1 MGHSRSVARS
11 CSKSKLALKAKICQ
25 GDGHEELELGRRQV
39 TIGER
44 AARPASPAAAMT
56 GSGAAEAAD
65 VVIVGGG
72 PTGLML
78 AAELRLGG
86 ADAVVLERLPE
97 ISEIPKGNGMV
108 GQIVSMLDYRGLVDR
123 FRAETTYAGPV
134 PQFSFGPLQLGFS
147 RLDASPLHVMAI
159 PQRRLEWVLDERLRE
174 LGGSVRRGHEVIA
187 LSRPGDEAL
196 APFGAR
202 DEVPG
207 DDLGVTLDV
216 RGPGGDYRLRTR
228 YLVGCDGAHSLVR
241 KQAGIGFPGVT
252 SSEITRIGRVLL
264 PTVVIPPGGGE
275 AEVPGVGRVRLM
287 ERVQTAR
294 GTYSFATLASLDKNA
309 WPGTFIFFTRE
320 ENSSAPADPDIPM
333 TLDEL
338 RASARRVLGTD
349 LPMTDP
355 QWLTR
360 TVGNS
365 RQADRYRT
373 GPVLLAGDAAHIFG
387 AGGSLNV
394 GLLDAI
400 NLGWKLAAQV
410 RGWAA
415 DGLLDSYH
423 AERHAAGRRAIMQ
436 TRAQKA
442 LSGSGEYADA
452 LRELFGE
459 LMQYGEPLRH
469 VGAMMEGSDIR
480 YEMPVGGRPLHP
492 LLGRLA
498 PNLELR
504 TNGGETL
511 VAELV
516 RAARGVLLDLT
527 ESSVDVAAAPT
538 AGAGGTNPLASAA
551 WGWSDRVSVIA
562 ARPVAQPAP
571 AAAMLIR
578 PDGYVAWAAGP
589 DAPDPAGGLHE
600 ALHAWFGPPGS
611 SSPTPT

>member
-1 MGHSRSVARS
+1 
-11 CSKSKLALKAKICQ
+11 
-25 GDGHEELELGRRQV
+25 
-39 TIGER
+39 
-44 AARPASPAAAMT
+44 MT
-56 GSGAAEAAD
+56 GSDAAPAAD

-86 ADAVVLERLPE
+86 TDAVVLERLPE
-97 ISEIPKGNGMV
+97 ISEIPKGNGLV
-108 GQIVSMLDYRGLVDR
+108 GQIVPMLDYRGLLDR
-123 FRAETTYAGPV
+123 FRAEATYAGPV
-134 PQFSFGPLQLGFS
+134 PQFSFGPLRLGFS
-147 RLDASPLHVMAI
+147 RLDASPLHILAI
-159 PQRRLEWVLDERLRE
+159 PQRRLEWVLSERLRE
-174 LGGSVRRGHEVIA
+174 LGGSVRRGQEMLA
-187 LSRPGDEAL
+187 LSRSGDELAPSPPGDEVL
-196 APFGAR
+196 APSR
-202 DEVPG
+202 PG

-252 SSEITRIGRVLL
+252 SSEISRIGRVLL
-264 PTVVIPPGGGE
+264 PTVVIAPGGGE
-275 AEVPGVGRVRLM
+275 ADVPGVGRVRLM
-287 ERVQTAR
+287 GTVQTPR
-294 GTYSFATLASLDKNA
+294 GAYSFAPLASLDKNA
-309 WPGTFIFFTRE
+309 RPGMFIFFTRE
-320 ENSSAPADPDIPM
+320 EDSSAPVDPDVPM

-338 RASARRVLGTD
+338 RASARRVLDAD

-365 RQADRYRT
+365 RQADRYRA

-394 GLLDAI
+394 GLLDAV

-410 RGWAA
+410 RGWAP

-423 AERHAAGRRAIMQ
+423 TERHAAGRRAILQ

-459 LMQYGEPLRH
+459 LMQYSEPLRH
-469 VGAMMEGSDIR
+469 VGTMIEGSDIR
-480 YEMPVGGRPLHP
+480 YEMPARGRPPHP

-498 PNLELR
+498 PDLR
-504 TNGGETL
+504 LQTSDGETR

-527 ESSVDVAAAPT
+527 DSSV
-538 AGAGGTNPLASAA
+538 AGAGGAGPAGGAGLVAGAAS
-551 WGWSDRVSVIA
+551 GWSDRVSVIA
-562 ARPVAQPAP
+562 ARAVTQPAP

-578 PDGYVAWAAGP
+578 PDGCVAWAAGP

-600 ALHAWFGPPGS
+600 ALHAWFGAPRSPGS
-611 SSPTPT
+611 SRPTPA